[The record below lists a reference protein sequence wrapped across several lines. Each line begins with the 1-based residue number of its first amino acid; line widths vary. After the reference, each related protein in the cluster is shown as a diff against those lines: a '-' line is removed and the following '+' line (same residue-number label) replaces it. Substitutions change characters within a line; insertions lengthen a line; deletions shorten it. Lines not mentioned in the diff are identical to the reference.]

1 MQQGYRAIKI
11 ALRRF
16 IARCG
21 EVNLSQLLAIPM
33 LMLLRHSTRRN
44 EHQQDSR
51 NEFYPVHLAPPAR
64 STSSRCATANHNKSD
79 EPIANDSL
87 MAARF

>member
-1 MQQGYRAIKI
+1 MKQGYRAIKI

-16 IARCG
+16 VARCG
-21 EVNLSQLLAIPM
+21 EVNLSQLLAVPM

-51 NEFYPVHLAPPAR
+51 DEFFPVQWR
-64 STSSRCATANHNKSD
+64 SSTSGGYNNLKS
-79 EPIANDSL
+79 
-87 MAARF
+87 